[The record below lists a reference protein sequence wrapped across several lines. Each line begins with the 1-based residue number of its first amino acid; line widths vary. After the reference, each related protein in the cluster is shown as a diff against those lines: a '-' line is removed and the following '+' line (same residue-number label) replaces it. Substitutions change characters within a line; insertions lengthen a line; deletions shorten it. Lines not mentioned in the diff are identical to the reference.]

1 VTFRIQLERTVV
13 RFRSLQKRRK
23 PITESRLLLLL
34 LRLQDKNF
42 KELASL
48 SSIKIKVVNLNQFSS
63 LKLKE
68 FCQAITPNHITI
80 DTDTLADA
88 QMDQQI

>member
-42 KELASL
+42 KELALL
-48 SSIKIKVVNLNQFSS
+48 SSIKIKVVNSNQFSS

-68 FCQAITPNHITI
+68 FCQAITPGITSQS
-80 DTDTLADA
+80 TQTL
-88 QMDQQI
+88 